1 MTTNLLPL
9 PLLRLLQ
16 FTSPSLPIG
25 AYSYSEGIEYLCCEE
40 TIQTE
45 LQLCDWLKNEM
56 RFGFITNETSISLR
70 AHQAAI
76 AGDLAKLIYWNNWL
90 SATRESEEVRLASW
104 QMGQSLIKL
113 WEQLPSKQLAWEA
126 QQKISELMP
135 SAKDNSQGR
144 GCNYAIAFG
153 IVAASLD
160 IDPSSTAIGYIYSWL
175 TNLVSAAVRAVP
187 IGQTVGQRLIF
198 TLSEDITN
206 ISQLALQLQ
215 DCELEWCGWGTSL
228 ASANH
233 ETQYSRL
240 FRS

>member
-1 MTTNLLPL
+1 MTTNPL
-9 PLLRLLQ
+9 SLSLLRLLQ

-25 AYSYSEGIEYLCCEE
+25 AYSYSEGIEYLCYKE

-56 RFGFITNETSISLR
+56 RFGFIINETAISLR
-70 AHQAAI
+70 AYQAAI
-76 AGDLAKLIYWNNWL
+76 AGDLAKLVYWNNWL

-113 WEQLPSKQLAWEA
+113 WEQLPSKQLTWDSQLKVSA
-126 QQKISELMP
+126 LMP
-135 SAKDNSQGR
+135 SAKDNAQGQ

-153 IVAASLD
+153 IVAASLE
-160 IDPSSTAIGYIYSWL
+160 IDSSDTAIGYIYSWL
-175 TNLVSAAVRAVP
+175 ANLVSAAVRAVP
-187 IGQTVGQRLIF
+187 LGQTVGQRIIF
-198 TLSEDITN
+198 TLSEEIAN
-206 ISQLALQLQ
+206 SSQLAFQRQ
-215 DCELEWCGWGTSL
+215 DRELEWCGWGSSL

-233 ETQYSRL
+233 EIQYSRL